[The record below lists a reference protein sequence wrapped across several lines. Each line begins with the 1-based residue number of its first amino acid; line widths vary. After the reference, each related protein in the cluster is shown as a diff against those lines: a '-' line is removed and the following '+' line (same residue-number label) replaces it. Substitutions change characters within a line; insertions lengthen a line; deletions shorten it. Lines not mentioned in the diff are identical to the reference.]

1 MNNPRSHFTGGTSLP
16 PRTGTATEQ
25 NDNPRSHFDRPLAR
39 PTVREEGND
48 MGLVTVFPVEGL
60 PEITAGADLAGL
72 IADAGPGLAD
82 GDILVVTSKIVS
94 KAEGRVVRVDREQ
107 AIDAESVRVV
117 ARRGPTRIV
126 ETRHGLVLAAAGV
139 DASNTPPGTVVL
151 LPEDPDGSARRL
163 RKALMDRLGVRIG
176 VLVTDTLGRPWRA
189 GQTDAAIGAAGVT
202 PLRDYRGTADTFGVA
217 LEVSV
222 AAVADELAGAADL
235 VKGKAAGIPIAVVR
249 GLADLVSEADGP
261 GAQALIRPAAEDMF
275 RYGSADVLAARRTVR
290 DFTGDPVDPA
300 AVTRAVAA
308 AITAPAPHH
317 STPWR
322 FVVLESR
329 RGPDRPARRH
339 ARGLDRDLRGD
350 GFTED
355 QIARRV
361 RRGEPLRRA
370 PLLIVP
376 CLHAEAAHTY
386 PDDRRNAAEREM
398 FLVAMGAAVQNLLV
412 ALAVEGLGSC
422 WVSSTMFCRP
432 VVTRALGLPEAG
444 SPWGPSGS
452 ATRLPRLRTARPAT
466 RPPSWSPLA
475 PDAAHVVT
483 CRHAAEAH
491 DPRHRRVG
499 CASSPAHRGCLPW
512 SARARPWRSRTA
524 ARSSPGSS
532 LQDDRYTQLVAAGI
546 VRPAQRP
553 FDPAHLPEPAP
564 GETGAVPASCSAS
577 ARRPLMPTRIYADTS
592 ALAKLF
598 ISEPE
603 TSELRRWLVTMDEPS
618 LVSSP
623 LLGVELLRL
632 LGLALPAAVAQA
644 ERFLGTDMDI
654 VEITPTFLPTRPEP
668 PPRLRTLDA
677 IHLATALDLGSAVNV
692 MLSYDKLYAGCP
704 CRRSRRRSRGRSWIA
719 RPTPARP
726 ATK

>member
-1 MNNPRSHFTGGTSLP
+1 
-16 PRTGTATEQ
+16 
-25 NDNPRSHFDRPLAR
+25 
-39 PTVREEGND
+39 
-48 MGLVTVFPVEGL
+48 MGLVTIFPVEGL
-60 PEITAGADLAGL
+60 PEITAGAELAGL
-72 IADAGPGLAD
+72 IVDAGPSLAD
-82 GDILVVTSKIVS
+82 GDILVITSKIVS
-94 KAEGRVVRVDREQ
+94 KAEGRVVQADREQ

-176 VLVTDTLGRPWRA
+176 VLITDTLGRPWRA
-189 GQTDAAIGAAGVT
+189 GQTDAAIGAAGVA
-202 PLRDYRGTADTFGVA
+202 PLRDYRGTPDTFGVA

-235 VKGKAAGIPIAVVR
+235 VKGKAAGIPVAVVR
-249 GLADLVSEADGP
+249 GLADLVTEADGP

-322 FVVLESR
+322 FAVLESAS
-329 RGPDRPARRH
+329 ART
-339 ARGLDRDLRGD
+339 ALLDDMLAAWIADLRGD

-376 CLHAEAAHTY
+376 CLHAEAAHRY

-432 VVTRALGLPEAG
+432 VVTRALGLPAEWEPMGAVG
-444 SPWGPSGS
+444 VGH
-452 ATRLPRLRTARPAT
+452 PAAPAPD
-466 RPPSWSPLA
+466 RPPRDPSA
-475 PDAAHVVT
+475 FTVT
-483 CRHAAEAH
+483 R
-491 DPRHRRVG
+491 
-499 CASSPAHRGCLPW
+499 
-512 SARARPWRSRTA
+512 
-524 ARSSPGSS
+524 
-532 LQDDRYTQLVAAGI
+532 
-546 VRPAQRP
+546 
-553 FDPAHLPEPAP
+553 
-564 GETGAVPASCSAS
+564 
-577 ARRPLMPTRIYADTS
+577 
-592 ALAKLF
+592 
-598 ISEPE
+598 
-603 TSELRRWLVTMDEPS
+603 
-618 LVSSP
+618 
-623 LLGVELLRL
+623 
-632 LGLALPAAVAQA
+632 
-644 ERFLGTDMDI
+644 
-654 VEITPTFLPTRPEP
+654 
-668 PPRLRTLDA
+668 
-677 IHLATALDLGSAVNV
+677 
-692 MLSYDKLYAGCP
+692 
-704 CRRSRRRSRGRSWIA
+704 
-719 RPTPARP
+719 
-726 ATK
+726 